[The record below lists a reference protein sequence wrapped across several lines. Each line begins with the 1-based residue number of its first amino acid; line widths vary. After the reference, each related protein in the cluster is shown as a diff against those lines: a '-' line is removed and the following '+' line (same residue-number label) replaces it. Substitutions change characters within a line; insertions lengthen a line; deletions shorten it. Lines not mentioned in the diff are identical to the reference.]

1 MLHHFRFIVPLLQ
14 HDEDKI
20 SPLHYYDAAIQIA
33 RISEREPTEE
43 EFYIGMQAAEDIVRW
58 YVLAC
63 GLLHAVFHESLVLP
77 ALKCAGRIEPRMPP
91 LVNPDKS

>member
-43 EFYIGMQAAEDIVRW
+43 EFYIGMQAAEDIVR
-58 YVLAC
+58 
-63 GLLHAVFHESLVLP
+63 
-77 ALKCAGRIEPRMPP
+77 
-91 LVNPDKS
+91 